1 LPSPDQWRDTLVHRL
16 DARWAVI
23 SEYDKAYDGRLQLS
37 YATRKFFQVYGS
49 LFRALANN
57 WMKIVVDASAERLR
71 VQGFRFGGP
80 DADDEAWKIWQANG
94 LDGESNMLH
103 TEAIKLSE
111 AYWMVQPV
119 KDDLPRITA
128 EHPQQVIVA
137 TDPADRRK
145 RLAALKKW
153 RGDDG
158 LTYANVYGPDE
169 VFKYRTKRPPDVV
182 DGVLARD
189 PKWETIGRGRHNL
202 GVVPIIPA
210 PNNPSMIGG
219 GISDLSGGPLSLQ
232 KAIDKLCAD
241 LLVGS
246 ESSAFRQRILLGVDQ
261 PRDSQGNPVP
271 LDQVEN
277 STLMSKV
284 LMLPGPDAKVAE
296 FGETNLGIIRG
307 AIDGFV
313 RDLTAQTRT
322 PPHYVAGQIVNAS
335 GDALKAAETG
345 LVAKVRNKMPAFEEA
360 HEEAMRLAFKAID
373 PDDPRASDTDAETIW
388 ADPESRSQAELVDAA
403 TKLASIGVPQEALW
417 EYIGASPQQINRWQ
431 AMAEADDLL
440 REVTAPPAQP
450 EMNGAG
456 VPPVAP
462 TR

>member
-1 LPSPDQWRDTLVHRL
+1 
-16 DARWAVI
+16 
-23 SEYDKAYDGRLQLS
+23 
-37 YATRKFFQVYGS
+37 
-49 LFRALANN
+49 
-57 WMKIVVDASAERLR
+57 
-71 VQGFRFGGP
+71 
-80 DADDEAWKIWQANG
+80 
-94 LDGESNMLH
+94 MLH
-103 TEAIKLSE
+103 TEAIKLCE
-111 AYWMVQPV
+111 AYWMVQPT
-119 KDDLPRITA
+119 DDVPRITA

-145 RLAALKKW
+145 RLAAVKKW
-153 RGDDG
+153 QGDDG
-158 LTYANVYGPDE
+158 LTYVNVYGPED
-169 VFKYRTKRPPDVV
+169 VFKYRTKRPPTVI
-182 DGVLARD
+182 DGISARD
-189 PKWETIGRGRHNL
+189 PKWETIGRSRHKL

-210 PNNPSMIGG
+210 PNNPRMIGG
-219 GISDLSGGPLSLQ
+219 GTSDLAGGPLSLQ
-232 KAIDKLCAD
+232 KAVDKLCAD

-271 LDQVEN
+271 LDQFEN
-277 STLMSKV
+277 STLKSKV
-284 LMLPGPDAKVAE
+284 LMVPGDSAKVAE
-296 FGETNLGIIRG
+296 WGETNLGIIRE

-360 HEEAMRLAFKAID
+360 HEEAMRLAFKALD
-373 PDDPRASDTDAETIW
+373 PDDPRAQDTDAETIW
-388 ADPESRSQAELVDAA
+388 ADPESRSQGELVDAA
-403 TKLASIGVPQEALW
+403 TKLSSIGVPQEALW

-431 AMAEADDLL
+431 AMAEAESL
-440 REVTAPPAQP
+440 TAEAFGPPPQP